1 MQENTCYY
9 IFKEEITNS
18 ETNFGG
24 FWIRLAAYLIDFVVI
39 AIPLVIIESLI
50 LVFGKFSDTQTE
62 SFLSINSYLIPAVWC
77 IYNTCFHSSNWQA
90 TIGKRVLGLK
100 VVNIYGERISFARA
114 LGRHFALNLSILLLY
129 IGILMIEWT
138 EYMQGL
144 HDLIAKTYVIKSI

>member
-1 MQENTCYY
+1 MQENTGYY

-39 AIPLVIIESLI
+39 AIPLVII
-50 LVFGKFSDTQTE
+50 E

-144 HDLIAKTYVIKSI
+144 HDLIAKTYVIKSR